1 MQVIKDILGDL
12 KHIGILGY
20 GMEGRSTHKIITATY
35 PEANIYV
42 MDQSAGVKVETTE
55 HTHVFAG
62 AEYKTGLEKCEVVFR
77 SPGVRLTDADYNGI
91 VTSQAELFTQI
102 KRKQIIGITGTK
114 GKSTTTSLIH
124 HLLSHK
130 YKVALVGNIGVPA
143 LDCLEED
150 YDYYVFEY
158 SCHQLSDMTT
168 SPAYAVLL
176 NLFPEHLDYYPTE
189 ESYYASKKNIYKY
202 QDQNEHYY
210 SILSLAEH
218 GKAISLDQQIKVGE
232 HSVLANNDNLT
243 IDEMSIHYCN
253 TLKGVHNKLNQL
265 FAVTI
270 SIELGLSITDI
281 AYGLSTFLGLS
292 HRLETVYEANG
303 LRYVNDSISTIPQ
316 STIAAINSYDD
327 VSMVL
332 VGGFDRGIDYLPLTE
347 YLSKRTDFEV
357 VLFSQVGKKLA
368 GMMSSG
374 HEVRTTFDEAVK
386 YCLEKA
392 QKGTVIMSPGA
403 SSYDE
408 FKSFVHRGNRYK
420 ELINKYFNK

>member
-1 MQVIKDILGDL
+1 
-12 KHIGILGY
+12 
-20 GMEGRSTHKIITATY
+20 
-35 PEANIYV
+35 
-42 MDQSAGVKVETTE
+42 
-55 HTHVFAG
+55 
-62 AEYKTGLEKCEVVFR
+62 
-77 SPGVRLTDADYNGI
+77 
-91 VTSQAELFTQI
+91 
-102 KRKQIIGITGTK
+102 
-114 GKSTTTSLIH
+114 
-124 HLLSHK
+124 
-130 YKVALVGNIGVPA
+130 
-143 LDCLEED
+143 
-150 YDYYVFEY
+150 
-158 SCHQLSDMTT
+158 
-168 SPAYAVLL
+168 
-176 NLFPEHLDYYPTE
+176 
-189 ESYYASKKNIYKY
+189 
-202 QDQNEHYY
+202 
-210 SILSLAEH
+210 
-218 GKAISLDQQIKVGE
+218 
-232 HSVLANNDNLT
+232 
-243 IDEMSIHYCN
+243 MSIHYCN